1 MMPMKPPG
9 APAPMMPGVPMNA
22 PQNGPGM
29 GPPAKGGPMAQ
40 MLAKRKMQKG
50 KAPQKKGAPPFA
62 GKR

>member
-9 APAPMMPGVPMNA
+9 SPPPMMPGVPMNP
-22 PQNGPGM
+22 PQQGGGM
-29 GPPAKGGPMAQ
+29 GPAAGGPMAQ

-50 KAPQKKGAPPFA
+50 KVPPKKGAPPFA